1 MESSRAEHNERMPGT
16 PQLPRRKQREMQNES
31 GSRKRIPLV
40 DGVNGVCD
48 LPMILIEDR
57 VERSPADNQRNSPIS
72 RTMQVSR
79 IDAIVRIDF
88 QRYRTFEKREPKFKR
103 FDISVFVIP
112 YFSVYSFTRVIN
124 SIPYPCPSFLSR
136 SKSIREN
143 PYYGR
148 SRPNTIE
155 IRNKPR
161 RYTRG

>member
-16 PQLPRRKQREMQNES
+16 PQLPRRKQREVQNES

-79 IDAIVRIDF
+79 IDATIRIDF

-103 FDISVFVIP
+103 FDISVFLVIHL
-112 YFSVYSFTRVIN
+112 RVIN

-161 RYTRG
+161 RVHTRG

>member
-16 PQLPRRKQREMQNES
+16 LQLPRRKQREVQNES

-79 IDAIVRIDF
+79 IDATIRIDF

-103 FDISVFVIP
+103 FDISVFV
-112 YFSVYSFTRVIN
+112 VIHLHD
-124 SIPYPCPSFLSR
+124 SLSLSFLLISL
-136 SKSIREN
+136 EEH
-143 PYYGR
+143 P
-148 SRPNTIE
+148 
-155 IRNKPR
+155 
-161 RYTRG
+161 

>member
-16 PQLPRRKQREMQNES
+16 PQLPRRKQREVQNES

-79 IDAIVRIDF
+79 IEL
-88 QRYRTFEKREPKFKR
+88 TSN
-103 FDISVFVIP
+103 DI
-112 YFSVYSFTRVIN
+112 
-124 SIPYPCPSFLSR
+124 
-136 SKSIREN
+136 E
-143 PYYGR
+143 R
-148 SRPNTIE
+148 SRNENQNSKGSIFPYLSLFI
-155 IRNKPR
+155 
-161 RYTRG
+161 YTRN

>member
-16 PQLPRRKQREMQNES
+16 PQLPRRKQREVQNES

-79 IDAIVRIDF
+79 IDATIRIDF
-88 QRYRTFEKREPKFKR
+88 QRYRTFEKREPKFKM
-103 FDISVFVIP
+103 FDISVFV
-112 YFSVYSFTRVIN
+112 VIH
-124 SIPYPCPSFLSR
+124 LHA
-136 SKSIREN
+136 
-143 PYYGR
+143 
-148 SRPNTIE
+148 
-155 IRNKPR
+155 
-161 RYTRG
+161 

>member
-16 PQLPRRKQREMQNES
+16 PQLPRRKQREVQNES

-79 IDAIVRIDF
+79 IEL
-88 QRYRTFEKREPKFKR
+88 TSN
-103 FDISVFVIP
+103 DI
-112 YFSVYSFTRVIN
+112 
-124 SIPYPCPSFLSR
+124 
-136 SKSIREN
+136 E
-143 PYYGR
+143 R
-148 SRPNTIE
+148 SRNENQNSKGSIFPYLSLFIHT
-155 IRNKPR
+155 RN
-161 RYTRG
+161 

>member
-79 IDAIVRIDF
+79 IEL
-88 QRYRTFEKREPKFKR
+88 TSN
-103 FDISVFVIP
+103 DI
-112 YFSVYSFTRVIN
+112 
-124 SIPYPCPSFLSR
+124 
-136 SKSIREN
+136 E
-143 PYYGR
+143 R
-148 SRPNTIE
+148 SRNENQNSKGSIFPYLSLFI
-155 IRNKPR
+155 
-161 RYTRG
+161 YTRN